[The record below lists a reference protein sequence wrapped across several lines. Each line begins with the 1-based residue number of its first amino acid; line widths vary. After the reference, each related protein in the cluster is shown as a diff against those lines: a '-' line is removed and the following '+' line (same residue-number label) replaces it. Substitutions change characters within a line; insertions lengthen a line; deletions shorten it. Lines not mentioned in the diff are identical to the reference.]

1 MKHEFKIGD
10 RARLIRNDVPFNAG
24 EIVEVVGFSPDGEP
38 TVRIGERAHWVFSYS
53 LEPIESAPSCT
64 PSSTPGI
71 KAGDKVRVVR
81 RGKPDDVPSWNP
93 SMDSTIGEV
102 GTVTEVCSSGY
113 LRVKFDNGQKWYYKP
128 EWLEPVPPTCADGS
142 PAISSAI
149 QAVRG
154 MFGFV
159 DKQPVPD
166 VPLLESTRLLTTIK
180 LD

>member
-1 MKHEFKIGD
+1 MEHKFKIGD
-10 RARLIRNDVPFNAG
+10 RARLIRHDPPFNAG
-24 EIVEVVGFSPDGEP
+24 ETVEVVGFFTETHPV
-38 TVRIGERAHWVFSYS
+38 VRVGERAAWVFSGS
-53 LEPIESAPSCT
+53 LEPIESA

-81 RGKPDDVPSWNP
+81 RGKPDDIPAWDSL
-93 SMDSTIGEV
+93 MDSTIGEV

-113 LRVKFDNGQKWYYKP
+113 LRVKFDDGQKWYYKP
-128 EWLEPVPPTCADGS
+128 EWLEPVPPACVDGS
-142 PAISSAI
+142 SAIGSAI

-154 MFGFV
+154 MFSFI

>member
-1 MKHEFKIGD
+1 MAHEFRIGD
-10 RARLIRNDVPFNAG
+10 RARLNRRDAPFNAG
-24 EIVEVVGFSPDGEP
+24 EIVEVVGFSPDGKP
-38 TVRIGERAHWVFSYS
+38 TVRIGERAHWVFSHS

-102 GTVTEVCSSGY
+102 GTVTEVCSSGH
-113 LRVKFDNGQKWYYKP
+113 LRVKFDDGQKWYYKP
-128 EWLEPVPPTCADGS
+128 EWLESVPPACVDGFS
-142 PAISSAI
+142 VIDSAI

-154 MFGFV
+154 MFSFI

>member
-1 MKHEFKIGD
+1 MEHKFKIGD
-10 RARLIRNDVPFNAG
+10 RARLIRHDAPFLAG
-24 EIVEVVGFSPDGEP
+24 EIVEVVGFSPEGEP
-38 TVRIGERAHWVFSYS
+38 TVRTGERAHWVYSSS
-53 LEPIESAPSCT
+53 LEPIESAPS
-64 PSSTPGI
+64 SAPGI

-102 GTVTEVCSSGY
+102 GTVTEVCSGGY
-113 LRVKFDNGQKWYYKP
+113 LHVKFDDGQRWYYKP
-128 EWLEPVPPTCADGS
+128 EWLEPVPPACVDGFS
-142 PAISSAI
+142 VIDSAI

-154 MFGFV
+154 MFAPR